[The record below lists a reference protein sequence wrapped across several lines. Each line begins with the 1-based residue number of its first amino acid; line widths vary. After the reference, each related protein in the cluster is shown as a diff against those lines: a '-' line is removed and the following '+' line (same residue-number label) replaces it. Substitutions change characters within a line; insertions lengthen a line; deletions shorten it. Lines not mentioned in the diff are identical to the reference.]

1 MAYSVSK
8 SLNLVRASSQR
19 ASIGNSFGISSWAAF
34 TAEFTFRL
42 SSLPA
47 VGETYGLGS
56 IGWSQIGA
64 HFYITNDA
72 GTYKIM
78 MMRHAWFVNVTT
90 IEYTWAAPTTGTWH
104 HLAFT
109 KDGSNNGT
117 IILNGASVATGALGS
132 ATGTAQTVNS
142 SIGSMW
148 SNAAFVNYFN
158 GDISVSRIWD
168 VVRTPTEVLDNI
180 CVLYDT
186 PTANL
191 RAEYSFDNVY
201 TDASGNS
208 YTLTASGSPTF
219 TSSVN
224 GTCVFA
230 EVTTSAATAIDQT
243 EATLNGEVVTDNGA
257 TITQRGFVYAVTSG
271 PTIANSKVI
280 VAGTV
285 GVFSGQVTG
294 LSPTTEYFVRAY
306 ATNSRGTAYGNE
318 ISFTTGAVD
327 QYDLQKDLGAS
338 EGDEY
343 IGRVNVTGTT
353 GSITVKLGTT
363 GSETVI
369 PAGSGNST
377 FSGSYSGTSGLI
389 ITRSADFDGAIDD
402 VFYTQVPVGTTVD
415 WNDDFVI
422 VVTAI
427 DSSVFFKRIEDKEF
441 NVYRLYRFLDLLFKD
456 LDGFVTVTIKEER
469 DDLLTTK
476 STIFSVGNTS
486 TPASPFS
493 KKKISFLCKDQAIII
508 GLSNASLDET
518 FSIAG
523 YVISGHKAPKRMFGA
538 DKIIS
543 V

>member
-1 MAYSVSK
+1 MAYSISK

-19 ASIGNSFGISSWAAF
+19 TEIGNSFGLSSWSVF

-42 SSLPA
+42 SSLPSS
-47 VGETYGLGS
+47 GQSYELGS
-56 IGWSQIGA
+56 IGWSNIGA
-64 HFYITNDA
+64 RFFIQNSGGVYSIV
-72 GTYKIM
+72 
-78 MMRHAWFVNVTT
+78 MMRHAWGVNTST
-90 IEYTWAAPTTGTWH
+90 ISYNFTPSTGTWY
-104 HLAFT
+104 HLGFT
-109 KDGSNNGT
+109 KDGSHNAE
-117 IILNGASVATGALGS
+117 IVLDGASVATGNLGS
-132 ATGTAQTVNS
+132 STGSAQSVISCIGCGYVNS
-142 SIGSMW
+142 TYI
-148 SNAAFVNYFN
+148 NYFD

-168 VVRTPTEVLDNI
+168 VARTATEINDNK
-180 CVLYDT
+180 CTLYAGAT
-186 PTANL
+186 TNL
-191 RAEYSFDNVY
+191 RAEYSFNNVY
-201 TDASGNS
+201 TDGSTNG

-219 TSSVN
+219 SSNVN
-224 GTCVFA
+224 IVCVPP
-230 EVTTSAATAIDQT
+230 EVTTSAATNIDQT

-257 TITQRGFVYAVTSG
+257 TITERGFVYSVTSG
-271 PTIANSKVI
+271 PTTANSKVT

-285 GVFSGQVTG
+285 GIFSGEITS

-306 ATNSRGTAYGNE
+306 AINSRGTGYGNE

-327 QYDLQKDLGAS
+327 QYDLQKDIGAS
-338 EGDEY
+338 EGEEY
-343 IGRVNVTGTT
+343 IGRINVSGTT

-363 GSETVI
+363 GSETTI
-369 PAGSGNST
+369 PAGSGNSV
-377 FSGSYSGTSGLI
+377 FSGTYSGQSGII
-389 ITRSADFDGAIDD
+389 ITRTADFDGAIDD
-402 VFYTQVPVGTTVD
+402 VFYAQVPIGTTVD
-415 WNDDFVI
+415 WDADNVI

-469 DDLLTTK
+469 DDILTTK

-486 TPASPFS
+486 NPASPFS

-518 FSIAG
+518 FSIAS